1 VHGHCNGNDS
11 DDNIDVINQ
20 AVLIIVQSKCQIDRM
35 ACWKKPWSNI
45 HKVRTLGN
53 RHGAS
58 EFDPVTGHIHYCR
71 KLFPEFKF
79 LAFKWIRIDWVVQKM
94 NTNLKLSVTVAAKLL
109 LVHVVMSV
117 STPYKDFIKARKL
130 ITRIASFIIEPS

>member
-1 VHGHCNGNDS
+1 
-11 DDNIDVINQ
+11 
-20 AVLIIVQSKCQIDRM
+20 
-35 ACWKKPWSNI
+35 
-45 HKVRTLGN
+45 
-53 RHGAS
+53 
-58 EFDPVTGHIHYCR
+58 
-71 KLFPEFKF
+71 
-79 LAFKWIRIDWVVQKM
+79 M